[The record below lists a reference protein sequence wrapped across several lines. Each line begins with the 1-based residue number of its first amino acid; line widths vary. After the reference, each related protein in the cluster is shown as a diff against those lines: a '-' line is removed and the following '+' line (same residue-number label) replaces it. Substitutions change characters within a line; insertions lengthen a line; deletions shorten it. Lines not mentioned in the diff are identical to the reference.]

1 MVGLF
6 EPFFLCAILVS
17 VFICIE
23 DARHERIPNKL
34 VALLLALG
42 LIYQAFFLAHPFSGL
57 FFFLYAL
64 FASGLLWFSGIWPAG
79 DAKLFSVLFLLL
91 PEALYSSQSVVLDF
105 LINCFV
111 PIFIFMFFVILAK
124 SRFGVLKEAL
134 KYSFNLQTLFM
145 LAMILLGF
153 VWFLMIVPK
162 FLSVT
167 FSLWMDYFLT
177 MVLMFLV
184 FELMNAFFSAKTEFL
199 LVALA
204 AARVLLDYRTV
215 YSWHFLA
222 SFLSMVLVFVF
233 LRFFILF
240 LAFKLFTF
248 KVPFNRLKAGMSPAE
263 AISRKGDHFERHDF
277 MNPSLISILHS
288 QKEEAIHNKNCLTE
302 EDVKLLQAL
311 RVEKKIPFSGMLI
324 NKVQPFAVFILAGYI
339 LTVIAGSD
347 FLVFIAKALG

>member
-1 MVGLF
+1 M
-6 EPFFLCAILVS
+6 
-17 VFICIE
+17 VFI
-23 DARHERIPNKL
+23 
-34 VALLLALG
+34 LLALG
-42 LIYQAFFLAHPFSGL
+42 LVYQAFFLAHPFSGL

-79 DAKLFSVLFLLL
+79 DAKLFSALFLLL
-91 PEALYSSQSVVLDF
+91 PETLYSSQSIVINF

-134 KYSFNLQTLFM
+134 KYSFNFQNLFM
-145 LAMILLGF
+145 LAIILLGF
-153 VWFLMIVPK
+153 VWFLMLVPR

-167 FSLWMDYFLT
+167 FSLWMDYFMT
-177 MVLMFLV
+177 IFLMFLV

-199 LVALA
+199 LIALA
-204 AARVLLDYRTV
+204 IARVLLDYRTV
-215 YSWHFLA
+215 YSWPFLA
-222 SFLSMVLVFVF
+222 GFLSMVLVFVF

-248 KVPFNRLKAGMSPAE
+248 KVPFKELKAGMSPAE
-263 AISRKGDHFERHDF
+263 AISRKGDHFERHEF
-277 MNPSLISILHS
+277 MNPSLISILRS
-288 QKEEAIHNKNCLTE
+288 QKGEAIHDKNCLTE

-311 RVEKKIPFSGMLI
+311 RAEKKIPFPSMLI

-339 LTVIAGSD
+339 LTVIVGSD
-347 FLVFIAKALG
+347 FFVFLVKALG